1 MFSKALFKQSCKAN
15 GVMWTIITFAVCFML
30 ACVMLIT
37 GNGGIGDTKN
47 AIEDTIIV
55 KEIDASIEKRAL
67 SYYQIS
73 MDGLTEFDKLEA
85 KNSKDSLTYL
95 VSMSTW
101 SNSIPNRNDYSS
113 DQEYMLAMEAW
124 NNQKPIANNKA
135 SILLLN
141 SYTEWNNNKPKLE
154 DYKSEDEYN
163 VAFKTW
169 SKSNPM
175 TQVGA
180 ISASTM
186 VSIEEIQDYMYE
198 YALNINSN
206 YTKDTTEAKEILGVV
221 MYSIV
226 PDEIEGFDDE
236 FYTKNN
242 EIKPESYDYV
252 SIAQHIA
259 SNDIDEYLI
268 SKERQNYL
276 KDRSQEC
283 NSIFLASNL
292 SKDETVK
299 IMVNELSSFGV
310 TQEKYDSFGYNYSSI
325 KHMSITSIIT
335 FRNRLDY
342 EISLLDNK
350 LNNNEISL
358 DEYNKQVKITTEDLV
373 SEISSSLLSSLPSEV
388 SDALQEVG
396 QLDLFSLVV
405 GSIFYKLAGLLLP
418 IIFMIMASNN
428 LISGQVDSGSMAY
441 ILSTSTKRRTVVF
454 TQAVYLIGSLF
465 CMFSLTTI
473 TGCVCLSLIKADVDL
488 TYTKLIYLNLGA
500 FFVLFCLSGLCFC
513 TSCWFDRSKRSM
525 AIGGGLSIFAL
536 VAAMLG
542 LFGSQVIPSVV
553 RLDSLNYFNWATIIS
568 LFDVISI
575 IDGTKT
581 FIYKYAI
588 LFGLGLIGYIVGSE
602 RFIKKDLPL

>member
-163 VAFKTW
+163 VALKTW

-186 VSIEEIQDYMYE
+186 ISIEEIQDYMYE

-259 SNDIDEYLI
+259 SNDIDEYLM

-575 IDGTKT
+575 IDGTNT

>member
-85 KNSKDSLTYL
+85 KNTKDSLTYL

-101 SNSIPNRNDYSS
+101 SSAMPNRNNYSS
-113 DQEYMLAMEAW
+113 DQEYMLAMQEW
-124 NNQKPIANNKA
+124 NNNKPNANNKA
-135 SILLLN
+135 STLLVN
-141 SYTEWNNNKPKLE
+141 SYTEWNNNKPQLE
-154 DYKSEDEYN
+154 DYKSEEEYN
-163 VAFKTW
+163 LALQEW
-169 SKSNPM
+169 NKSNPM
-175 TQVGA
+175 SQVGA
-180 ISASTM
+180 VSAATM

-198 YALNINSN
+198 YALKVNSN
-206 YTKDTTEAKEILGVV
+206 YTKDTTEAKEMLGVV

-226 PDEIEGFDDE
+226 PDQIEGFDDE

-242 EIKPESYDYV
+242 EIKPESYDYA

-259 SNDIDEYLI
+259 SNDIDEYLV

-299 IMVNELSSFGV
+299 LMVKELATFGV

-325 KHMSITSIIT
+325 KHMSVTSIIT

-342 EISLLDNK
+342 EIGLLDTK
-350 LNNNEISL
+350 LNNNEITL
-358 DEYNKQVKITTEDLV
+358 EEYNKQVTSTTESLV

-418 IIFMIMASNN
+418 IIYMIMASNN

-441 ILSTSTKRRTVVF
+441 VLSTSTKRRTVVF

-465 CMFSLTTI
+465 CMFGLTTA

-488 TYTKLIYLNLGA
+488 TYTKLLYLNLGA
-500 FFVLFCLSGLCFC
+500 FFVLFCLSGLCFL

-553 RLDSLNYFNWATIIS
+553 RLDSLNYFNWVTVIS

-575 IDGTKT
+575 IDGTNA
-581 FIYKYAI
+581 FIWKYAI
-588 LFGLGLIGYIVGSE
+588 LFGLGLIGYIIGSE
-602 RFIKKDLPL
+602 RFVKKDLPL

>member
-73 MDGLTEFDKLEA
+73 IDGLTEFDKLEA

-141 SYTEWNNNKPKLE
+141 SYTEWDNNKPKLE

-163 VAFKTW
+163 VALKTW

>member
-85 KNSKDSLTYL
+85 KNTKDSLTYL

-113 DQEYMLAMEAW
+113 DQEYMLAMQAW

-135 SILLLN
+135 STLLVN

-163 VAFKTW
+163 VALKTW

-226 PDEIEGFDDE
+226 PDKIEGFDDE

-465 CMFSLTTI
+465 CMFSLSTI

-575 IDGTKT
+575 IDGTNT

>member
-163 VAFKTW
+163 VALKTW

-226 PDEIEGFDDE
+226 PDKIEGFDDE

-358 DEYNKQVKITTEDLV
+358 DEYNKQIKITTEDLV

-500 FFVLFCLSGLCFC
+500 FFVLFCLSGLCFL

-575 IDGTKT
+575 IDGTNT

-588 LFGLGLIGYIVGSE
+588 LFGLGLIGYIIGSE

>member
-85 KNSKDSLTYL
+85 KNTKDSLTYL

-135 SILLLN
+135 STLLVN

-163 VAFKTW
+163 VALKTW
-169 SKSNPM
+169 SEANPM

-226 PDEIEGFDDE
+226 PDKIEGFDDE

-575 IDGTKT
+575 IDGTNT

-588 LFGLGLIGYIVGSE
+588 LFGLGLIGYIIGSE

>member
-95 VSMSTW
+95 VRMSTW

-113 DQEYMLAMEAW
+113 DQEYMLAMQAW

-135 SILLLN
+135 STLLVN

-163 VAFKTW
+163 VALKTW
-169 SKSNPM
+169 SEANPM

-226 PDEIEGFDDE
+226 PDKIEGFDDE

-465 CMFSLTTI
+465 CMFSLSTI

-575 IDGTKT
+575 IDGTNT

-588 LFGLGLIGYIVGSE
+588 LFGLGLIGYIIGSE

>member
-575 IDGTKT
+575 IDGTNT

>member
-85 KNSKDSLTYL
+85 KNTKDSLTYL

-101 SNSIPNRNDYSS
+101 NASMPNRNNFSS
-113 DQEYMLAMEAW
+113 DQEYLLAMKTWRE
-124 NNQKPIANNKA
+124 NQPQADNKA
-135 SILLLN
+135 SLTLVE
-141 SYTEWNNNKPKLE
+141 SYTKWNNEKPVLDNFSSEEEYNLALQEWN
-154 DYKSEDEYN
+154 
-163 VAFKTW
+163 
-169 SKSNPM
+169 KSNPM
-175 TQVGA
+175 SQVGA
-180 ISASTM
+180 VSAATM
-186 VSIEEIQDYMYE
+186 VSIEEIQEYMYE
-198 YALNINSN
+198 YALKVNSN
-206 YTKDTTEAKEILGVV
+206 YTKDTTEAKEMLGVV

-226 PDEIEGFDDE
+226 PDQIEGFDDE

-242 EIKPESYDYV
+242 EIKPESYDYA

-259 SNDIDEYLI
+259 SNDIDEYLV

-299 IMVNELSSFGV
+299 IMVNELASFGV

-325 KHMSITSIIT
+325 KHMSVTSIIT

-342 EISLLDNK
+342 EIGLLDTK
-350 LNNNEISL
+350 LNNNEITL
-358 DEYNKQVKITTEDLV
+358 EEYNKQVNSTTESLV

-465 CMFSLTTI
+465 CMFSLSTI

-500 FFVLFCLSGLCFC
+500 FFVLFCLSGLCFL

-575 IDGTKT
+575 IDGTNT

-588 LFGLGLIGYIVGSE
+588 LFGLGLIGYIIGSE

>member
-73 MDGLTEFDKLEA
+73 IDGLTEFDKLEA

-163 VAFKTW
+163 VALKTW

-226 PDEIEGFDDE
+226 SDEIEGFDDE

>member
-163 VAFKTW
+163 VALKTW

-226 PDEIEGFDDE
+226 PDEIEGFEDE

-465 CMFSLTTI
+465 CMFSLSTI

>member
-85 KNSKDSLTYL
+85 KNTKDSLTYL

-101 SNSIPNRNDYSS
+101 SSAMPNRNNYSS
-113 DQEYMLAMEAW
+113 DQEYMLAMQAW
-124 NNQKPIANNKA
+124 NNQKPTADNKA
-135 SILLLN
+135 TTTLVN
-141 SYTEWNNNKPKLE
+141 SYTEWNNNKPQLE
-154 DYKSEDEYN
+154 NYKTEEEYN
-163 VAFKTW
+163 LALQKW
-169 SKSNPM
+169 NKSNPM
-175 TQVGA
+175 SKVGA
-180 ISASTM
+180 ISTATM

-198 YALNINSN
+198 YALKVNSN
-206 YTKDTTEAKEILGVV
+206 YTKDTTEAKEMLGVV

-226 PDEIEGFDDE
+226 PDQIEGFDDE

-252 SIAQHIA
+252 SIAQHVA
-259 SNDIDEYLI
+259 SNDIDEYLV
-268 SKERQNYL
+268 SKERQTYL

-299 IMVNELSSFGV
+299 LMVKELSSFGV

-325 KHMSITSIIT
+325 KHMSVTSIIT

-342 EISLLDNK
+342 EIGLLDTK
-350 LNNNEISL
+350 LNNNEITL
-358 DEYNKQVKITTEDLV
+358 EEYNKQVTSTTENLV
-373 SEISSSLLSSLPSEV
+373 NEISSSLLASLPSEV

-418 IIFMIMASNN
+418 IIYMIMASNN

-441 ILSTSTKRRTVVF
+441 VLSTSTKRRTVVF

-465 CMFSLTTI
+465 CMFGLTTI

-500 FFVLFCLSGLCFC
+500 FFVLFCLSGLCFL

-542 LFGSQVIPSVV
+542 LFGSQVIPTVV
-553 RLDSLNYFNWATIIS
+553 RLDSLNYFNWATVIS

-575 IDGTKT
+575 IDGTNV
-581 FIYKYAI
+581 FIWKYAI
-588 LFGLGLIGYIVGSE
+588 LFGLGLIGYIIGSE
-602 RFIKKDLPL
+602 RFVKKDLPL

>member
-163 VAFKTW
+163 VALKTW

-226 PDEIEGFDDE
+226 PDEIEGFEDE

-575 IDGTKT
+575 IDGTNT

>member
-465 CMFSLTTI
+465 CMFSLSTI

-575 IDGTKT
+575 IDGTNT

>member
-73 MDGLTEFDKLEA
+73 MDGLTGFDKLEA
-85 KNSKDSLTYL
+85 KNTKDSLTYL

-101 SNSIPNRNDYSS
+101 SSAMPNRNNYSS
-113 DQEYMLAMEAW
+113 DQEYMLAMQTW
-124 NNQKPIANNKA
+124 NNNKPTADSKA
-135 SILLLN
+135 SILLVN
-141 SYTEWNNNKPKLE
+141 SYTEWNNNKPQLE
-154 DYKSEDEYN
+154 NYKTEDEYN
-163 VAFKTW
+163 VALKTW
-169 SKSNPM
+169 SEANPM

-180 ISASTM
+180 VSASTM

-226 PDEIEGFDDE
+226 PDKIEGFDDG

-299 IMVNELSSFGV
+299 LMVKELSSFGV

-325 KHMSITSIIT
+325 KHMSVTSIIT

-342 EISLLDNK
+342 EIGLLDTK
-350 LNNNEISL
+350 LNNNEITL
-358 DEYNKQVKITTEDLV
+358 EEYNKQVTSTTENLV
-373 SEISSSLLSSLPSEV
+373 SEISSSLLVSLPSEV

-418 IIFMIMASNN
+418 IIYMIMASNN

-441 ILSTSTKRRTVVF
+441 VLSTSTKRRTVVF

-500 FFVLFCLSGLCFC
+500 FFVLFCLSGLCFL

-553 RLDSLNYFNWATIIS
+553 RLDSLNYFNWATVIS

-575 IDGTKT
+575 IDGTNT
-581 FIYKYAI
+581 FIWKYAI
-588 LFGLGLIGYIVGSE
+588 LFGLGLIGYIIGSE

>member
-141 SYTEWNNNKPKLE
+141 SYTKWNNNKPKLE

-163 VAFKTW
+163 VALKTW

-186 VSIEEIQDYMYE
+186 ISIEEIQDYMYE

-292 SKDETVK
+292 SKDETLK

-465 CMFSLTTI
+465 CMFSLSTI

-575 IDGTKT
+575 IDGTNT